1 MEEDKKS
8 DQVEISQSKSKILS
22 KKNDSL
28 QPKSHSILLSH
39 KLYFVEKS
47 SLIWSFL
54 CEFGNKTTNLIYEIE
69 IAGQRRILC
78 TLCSGPKEVVE
89 KANEFPSFKGWVWS
103 ILVDTDAIELL
114 WIQYKHVNE
123 SHSNKAS

>member
-89 KANEFPSFKGWVWS
+89 NKLGCRLKCM
-103 ILVDTDAIELL
+103 T
-114 WIQYKHVNE
+114 
-123 SHSNKAS
+123 SHLTKCSRCERYAEIGKTMATQDLIFYDN

>member
-8 DQVEISQSKSKILS
+8 DQVEISQSKSKFLS
-22 KKNDSL
+22 KKNDRL
-28 QPKSHSILLSH
+28 QSKSHSILLSH

-54 CEFGNKTTNLIYEIE
+54 CESGNKTTNLIYEIE
-69 IAGQRRILC
+69 IAGQKRILC

-103 ILVDTDAIELL
+103 VFVDTDAIELL

-123 SHSNKAS
+123 SHSNEAS

>member
-22 KKNDSL
+22 KKNDRL
-28 QPKSHSILLSH
+28 QSKSHSILLSH
-39 KLYFVEKS
+39 RLYFVEKS

-54 CEFGNKTTNLIYEIE
+54 CESGNKTTNLIYEIE
-69 IAGQRRILC
+69 IAGQKRILC

-103 ILVDTDAIELL
+103 VFVDTDAIELL

-123 SHSNKAS
+123 SHSNEAS